1 MSCSY
6 DALGKFGE
14 HSDTRVVFGCIPR
27 VTRILLTV
35 CALRDPSVPRTSE
48 FDDAYINIMLH
59 DISRRDEDH
68 RKAIY
73 KVVGTESERCKI
85 KWRWAEA

>member
-1 MSCSY
+1 MMPRGSLEST
-6 DALGKFGE
+6 
-14 HSDTRVVFGCIPR
+14 HDTRVVFGCIPK

-35 CALRDPSVPRTSE
+35 CALRDPSVPRASE
-48 FDDAYINIMLH
+48 FD